1 MIPGT
6 GHVPTCVAEPW
17 SLMKFERILKVVAII
32 AGLVLVIT
40 LISWA
45 VVALRVWWAI
55 LTLVGAIVL
64 ALGAGA
70 LARRRLPIGAIIEI
84 DLDGGV
90 IETRGS
96 DPITRALTRG
106 AVTLRDVVDA
116 LDRGAADPRIT
127 GLVVR
132 IGNGSIGIG
141 HAQELRDAVHR
152 FRRADKRSVAFAEAF
167 GESGMATID
176 YYLAASFETIY
187 IQPMGQLSV
196 QGLVARSQ
204 FLRGAIDK
212 LGMVPDFDHRKEY
225 KAAKYLLTETRF
237 TEPHREALEA
247 VAGEHFSQVVA
258 GISADRGLD
267 LSTVET
273 LIDSAPL
280 TADEALA
287 AGLVDH
293 IGYRDQAYQAAG
305 ERSKFIFH
313 DRYLKKVGRPHRK
326 GKRIAVIYG
335 TGSINRGSSR
345 FDPLTGGTSLG
356 ADQVAKAFRDAI
368 DDDKVKAIVF
378 RVDSP
383 GGSAV
388 ASEVVRHEVSRARE
402 EGKPVVVSMGN
413 VAGSGGY
420 WVSVDADKIV
430 AQPGTITG
438 SIGVVS
444 GKLAN
449 REAWA
454 RLGVTFDQIPFGQNS
469 TFAVS
474 QDVFSDSE
482 RERHT
487 MLLDDVYERFVER
500 VVSGRG
506 LSPEQVERI
515 ARGRIWTGSQGLAN
529 GLIDELGGLD
539 VAISL
544 AKEEAGIAPDDEIRV
559 SVLPEERALPL
570 PEGKE
575 GSDPVHDIVA
585 EMLDVMCGVRA
596 IGSGVQARMPGVHI
610 H

>member
-1 MIPGT
+1 
-6 GHVPTCVAEPW
+6 
-17 SLMKFERILKVVAII
+17 MKLERILKVVVVI
-32 AGLVLVIT
+32 AGLLLVIT
-40 LISWA
+40 LTSWA
-45 VVALRVWWAI
+45 IVALGVWWAVLI
-55 LTLVGAIVL
+55 LAMAIIL
-64 ALGAGA
+64 ALGGGA
-70 LARRRLPIGAIIEI
+70 LVKRRLPKGAVIEV
-84 DLDGGV
+84 DLDRGV
-90 IETRGS
+90 VETKGS
-96 DPITRALTRG
+96 DPISRALTRG

-116 LDRGAADPRIT
+116 LDRGANDPRVT
-127 GLVVR
+127 GLVAR
-132 IGNGSIGIG
+132 IGNGGIGIG

-152 FRRADKRSVAFAEAF
+152 FRRAGKRTVAFAEAF
-167 GESGMATID
+167 GESGTATID
-176 YYLAASFETIY
+176 YYLAASFETICL
-187 IQPMGQLSV
+187 QPMGQVSV
-196 QGLVARSQ
+196 QGLVARGR
-204 FLRGAIDK
+204 FLRGVFDN
-212 LGMVPDFDHRKEY
+212 LGLVPDFDHRKEY
-225 KAAKYLLTETRF
+225 KAAKYLLTETQF

-247 VAGEHFSQVVA
+247 VAGEHFSQIVA

-267 LSTVET
+267 ADQVET

-287 AGLVDH
+287 AGLVDRVE
-293 IGYRDQAYQAAG
+293 YRDQAYRAAG

-326 GKRIAVIYG
+326 GQRIAVIYG
-335 TGSINRGSSR
+335 IGSINRGSSR
-345 FDPLTGGTSLG
+345 FDPLTGGSSLG
-356 ADQVAKAFRDAI
+356 ADQVARAFRDAI

-388 ASEVVRHEVSRARE
+388 ASEVVRHEVSRARK

-444 GKLAN
+444 GKVAN

-469 TFAVS
+469 TFGVP
-474 QDVFSDSE
+474 QDVFSASE
-482 RERHT
+482 RDRHT
-487 MLLDDVYERFVER
+487 VLLDDIYDRFVER
-500 VVSGRG
+500 VASGRD
-506 LSPEQVERI
+506 LTPEHVEQI

-539 VAISL
+539 RAIGL
-544 AKEEAGIAPDDEIRV
+544 AKEEAGIAPGTEIRV
-559 SVLPEERALPL
+559 SVLPEERAIPL

-575 GSDPVHDIVA
+575 GSDPVHHIMA
-585 EMLDVMCGVRA
+585 EMIHLISGLRA
-596 IGSGVQARMPGVHI
+596 MRSGAQARMPGVDI

>member
-1 MIPGT
+1 
-6 GHVPTCVAEPW
+6 
-17 SLMKFERILKVVAII
+17 MKLERILKVVAVI

-40 LISWA
+40 LISGA
-45 VVALRVWWAI
+45 VVALGVWWAVLALI
-55 LTLVGAIVL
+55 AAIIA

-70 LARRRLPIGAIIEI
+70 LMRRRLPKGTVIEI

-90 IETRGS
+90 VETAGL

-116 LDRGAADPRIT
+116 LDRGADDPRVN

-132 IGNGSIGIG
+132 IGNGGIGMG

-152 FRRADKRSVAFAEAF
+152 FRRADKRTVAFAEAF
-167 GESGMATID
+167 GESGTATID
-176 YYLAASFETIY
+176 YYVAASFETIY
-187 IQPMGQLSV
+187 LQPMGQVSV

-204 FLRGAIDK
+204 FLRGVFDK
-212 LGMVPDFDHRKEY
+212 LGLVPDFDHRKEY

-237 TEPHREALEA
+237 TEPHREALDE
-247 VAGEHFSQVVA
+247 VAGEHFSQIVA
-258 GISADRGLD
+258 GMSVDRDLD
-267 LSTVET
+267 PSTVET

-287 AGLVDH
+287 AGLVDQV
-293 IGYRDQAYQAAG
+293 GFRDQAYEAAG
-305 ERSKFIFH
+305 ARSKFMFH

-326 GKRIAVIYG
+326 GRRIAVIYG

-345 FDPLTGGTSLG
+345 FDPLSRGSSLG
-356 ADQVAKAFRDAI
+356 ADQVAQAFRDAI

-388 ASEVVRHEVSRARE
+388 ASEVVRHEVSRARK

-469 TFAVS
+469 TFGVS

-482 RERHT
+482 RNRHT
-487 MLLDDVYERFVER
+487 VLLDDIYESFVDR
-500 VVSGRG
+500 VASGRG
-506 LSPEQVERI
+506 LTPEQVEQI

-529 GLIDELGGLD
+529 GLVDALGGLD
-539 VAISL
+539 VAIRL

-559 SVLPEERALPL
+559 SVLPQERVLPL

-575 GSDPVHDIVA
+575 GSDPVRHIVA
-585 EMLDVMCGVRA
+585 EMVDLMSGVRA
-596 IGSGVQARMPGVHI
+596 IGSGVQARMPWVRI

>member
-1 MIPGT
+1 
-6 GHVPTCVAEPW
+6 
-17 SLMKFERILKVVAII
+17 MKLERILKVVAVI
-32 AGLVLVIT
+32 AGLVLVIAS
-40 LISWA
+40 ISWA
-45 VVALRVWWAI
+45 VVALRVWLAVLI
-55 LTLVGAIVL
+55 LVGTGIL
-64 ALGAGA
+64 ALAAGA
-70 LARRRLPIGAIIEI
+70 MVRRRLPKGAVIEI

-90 IETRGS
+90 VETTGS

-106 AVTLRDVVDA
+106 AATLRDVVDA
-116 LDRGAADPRIT
+116 LERGADDHRVS

-132 IGNGSIGIG
+132 IGNGRLGVG

-152 FRRADKRSVAFAEAF
+152 FRRADKKTVAFAEAF
-167 GESGMATID
+167 GESGTATID

-187 IQPMGQLSV
+187 LQPMGQVAV

-204 FLRGAIDK
+204 FLRGVFDK
-212 LGMVPDFDHRKEY
+212 LGLVPDFDHRKEY
-225 KAAKYLLTETRF
+225 KAAKYLLTETGF

-247 VAGEHFSQVVA
+247 VAGEHFSQIVA
-258 GISADRGLD
+258 GISVDRGLD
-267 LSTVET
+267 PVTVEA

-280 TADEALA
+280 TAEEALA

-293 IGYRDQAYQAAG
+293 IGYRDQAYRAAG
-305 ERSKFIFH
+305 ERSRFVFH
-313 DRYLKKVGRPHRK
+313 DRYLKKAGRPHRR
-326 GKRIAVIYG
+326 GQRIAVIYG
-335 TGSINRGSSR
+335 TGSINRGNSH
-345 FDPLTGGTSLG
+345 FDPLTGGSSLG
-356 ADQVAKAFRDAI
+356 ADQVAQAFRDAI
-368 DDDKVKAIVF
+368 EDEKVKAIVF

-388 ASEVVRHEVSRARE
+388 ASEVVRHEVSRSRR

-469 TFAVS
+469 TFGVS

-482 RERHT
+482 RDRHAV
-487 MLLDDVYERFVER
+487 LLDDIYGRFVER
-500 VVSGRG
+500 VAAGRD
-506 LSPEQVERI
+506 LTPEQVQQI

-529 GLIDELGGLD
+529 GLVDELGGLD
-539 VAISL
+539 RAIGL
-544 AKEEAGIAPDDEIRV
+544 AKEAAGIASDDEIRV
-559 SVLPEERALPL
+559 SVLPEERAIPL

-575 GSDPVHDIVA
+575 GSDPVHHIMA
-585 EMLDVMCGVRA
+585 EMVDLMAGMRILA
-596 IGSGVQARMPGVHI
+596 SGVQARMPWVQFQ
-610 H
+610 